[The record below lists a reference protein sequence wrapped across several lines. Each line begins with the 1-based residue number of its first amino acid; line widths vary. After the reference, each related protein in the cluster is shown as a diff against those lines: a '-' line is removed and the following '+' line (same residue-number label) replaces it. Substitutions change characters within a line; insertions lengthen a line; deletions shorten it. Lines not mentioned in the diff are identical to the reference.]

1 MVRTLYEAGCDK
13 CWHLLKILLLLHT
26 GNILGITKHHAKL
39 VRVFRKM
46 RRAGYISEFVSIS
59 PNHQYSSV
67 HIASDG
73 GRVCRCVWVWAAL
86 TAVSITFA
94 PNIHDS

>member
-1 MVRTLYEAGCDK
+1 M
-13 CWHLLKILLLLHT
+13 LLAVATT

-73 GRVCRCVWVWAAL
+73 GRVCRCVWPVWAEL